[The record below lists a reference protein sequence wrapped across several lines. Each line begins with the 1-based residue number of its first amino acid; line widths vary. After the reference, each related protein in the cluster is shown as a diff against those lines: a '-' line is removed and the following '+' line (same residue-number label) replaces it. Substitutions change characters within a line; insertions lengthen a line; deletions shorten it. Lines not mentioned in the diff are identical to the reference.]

1 MQNENMAEDKHLTKD
16 RIRGHILLLEDK
28 IEIHVYGPANWV
40 DDFIRALDRFGVKLA
55 ERFRSPCG

>member
-1 MQNENMAEDKHLTKD
+1 MQNENMAEDKRLTKD
-16 RIRGHILLLEDK
+16 LIRGYILLLEDN

-40 DDFIRALDRFGVKLA
+40 DDLIRALNRFGVKLE